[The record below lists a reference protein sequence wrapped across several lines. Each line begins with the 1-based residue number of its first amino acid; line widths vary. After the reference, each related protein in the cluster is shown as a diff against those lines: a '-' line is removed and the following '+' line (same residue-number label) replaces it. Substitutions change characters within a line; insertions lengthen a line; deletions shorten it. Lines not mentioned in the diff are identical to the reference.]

1 LARPTHA
8 AEPLAHG
15 FTTEMLVRLV
25 RDGFAT
31 AKAEHIAAGGQ
42 KLEIARVKIT
52 AAGRKVL
59 AEG

>member
-1 LARPTHA
+1 L
-8 AEPLAHG
+8 LAHG

-31 AKAEHIAAGGQ
+31 AKAGHIAAGRQ

-59 AEG
+59 EEG